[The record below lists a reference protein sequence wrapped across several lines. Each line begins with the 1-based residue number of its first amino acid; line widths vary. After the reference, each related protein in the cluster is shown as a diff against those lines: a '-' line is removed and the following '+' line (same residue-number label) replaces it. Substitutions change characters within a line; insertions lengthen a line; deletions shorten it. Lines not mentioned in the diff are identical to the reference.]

1 MVSQLSQNLKR
12 KRVSPLL
19 KAVRKRIDEKL
30 VPINVLDLLG
40 DTEYWL
46 NWTRF
51 FGPISGH
58 DAKLEKPPERYL
70 TTAFCYG
77 CNLGPTQTAR
87 SLGSVD
93 RKHISWINERH
104 ITEENIQ
111 KAIEWIINAYNRFK
125 LPKYWGNG
133 TSASADGTMWDLYE
147 KIYYQKIIFDMED
160 MVELVITMSPT
171 LISLYLATSFLVVS
185 GKVFIFWIF
194 S

>member
-1 MVSQLSQNLKR
+1 M
-12 KRVSPLL
+12 
-19 KAVRKRIDEKL
+19 
-30 VPINVLDLLG
+30 
-40 DTEYWL
+40 
-46 NWTRF
+46 
-51 FGPISGH
+51 
-58 DAKLEKPPERYL
+58 

-185 GKVFIFWIF
+185 GRVFIFWIF